1 MKDLPFI
8 NAGPI
13 PDFFFLSLVQR
24 GEKKSIGVTEN
35 KPDSEALG
43 KPLKAAGFNITASP
57 GL

>member
-13 PDFFFLSLVQR
+13 PDFFFKSSSE
-24 GEKKSIGVTEN
+24 GGKKSIGVTEN

>member
-1 MKDLPFI
+1 MLAPFLI
-8 NAGPI
+8 
-13 PDFFFLSLVQR
+13 FFLSLVQR

-43 KPLKAAGFNITASP
+43 KPLKAAGFNITASS